1 MRQWAKAECMQS
13 ALADLWANHTGQ
25 SMGGFNGAKGAKP
38 SPQWGHATPK
48 LGLNKLQ
55 QRPSSASG
63 IQ

>member
-38 SPQWGHATPK
+38 SPQTWP
-48 LGLNKLQ
+48 Q
-55 QRPSSASG
+55 QVAAKAF
-63 IQ
+63 